1 MIPTEDLFKA
11 TVLAMELGM
20 MEPTNQILGG
30 HALFDLEDL
39 GLNHAWQTTPAVASK
54 IVKMLGVS
62 ILTHCNNIFYFSLLR
77 NPRSKSFAF
86 LVGTL

>member
-1 MIPTEDLFKA
+1 
-11 TVLAMELGM
+11 MELGM

-62 ILTHCNNIFYFSLLR
+62 ILIHCNNTFIFLWSEMHGQ
-77 NPRSKSFAF
+77 NPSNSSW
-86 LVGTL
+86 VGTL